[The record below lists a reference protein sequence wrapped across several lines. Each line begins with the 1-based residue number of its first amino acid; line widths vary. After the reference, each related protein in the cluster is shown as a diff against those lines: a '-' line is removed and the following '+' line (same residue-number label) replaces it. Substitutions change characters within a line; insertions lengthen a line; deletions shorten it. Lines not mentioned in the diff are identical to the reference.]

1 MAAAWRPNMDL
12 LSILKSVAALAFVLG
27 ILLGGAYLL
36 RKYGSRI
43 GLKAGIVSTDLKV
56 TEWRTLDMRR
66 KLAVVRWGDKE
77 HLVCLAPTGDM
88 LIASREA
95 PPAFKP
101 IDPDDAAKGG
111 SQS

>member
-1 MAAAWRPNMDL
+1 MDL

-43 GLKAGIVSTDLKV
+43 GLKAGVVSTDLKV

-101 IDPDDAAKGG
+101 IAPDDAKG
-111 SQS
+111 SQTSGTKS